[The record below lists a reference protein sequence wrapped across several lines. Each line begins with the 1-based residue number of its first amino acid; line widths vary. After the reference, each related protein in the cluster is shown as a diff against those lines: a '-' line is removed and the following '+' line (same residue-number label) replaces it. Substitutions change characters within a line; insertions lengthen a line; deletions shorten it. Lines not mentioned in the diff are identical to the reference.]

1 MLQFFGKINNILTPY
16 FKRFFILNKLV
27 FKSVEIPP
35 ISSFIYELAFVKI
48 KIVLIQETCENKSF
62 DLTFKENNSVK
73 IRAINICT
81 KSKEK
86 NARNQDLNSQ
96 DVDFVVSDNNA
107 NGNNKIKTFINMY
120 LTEQVN
126 NRFIRPNEKKLFNN
140 PLNEK
145 ILYISKDSSI

>member
-1 MLQFFGKINNILTPY
+1 ML
-16 FKRFFILNKLV
+16 FI
-27 FKSVEIPP
+27 FP
-35 ISSFIYELAFVKI
+35 
-48 KIVLIQETCENKSF
+48 
-62 DLTFKENNSVK
+62 
-73 IRAINICT
+73 
-81 KSKEK
+81 K
-86 NARNQDLNSQ
+86 NYNLNSKFLG
-96 DVDFVVSDNNA
+96 VIDNNA